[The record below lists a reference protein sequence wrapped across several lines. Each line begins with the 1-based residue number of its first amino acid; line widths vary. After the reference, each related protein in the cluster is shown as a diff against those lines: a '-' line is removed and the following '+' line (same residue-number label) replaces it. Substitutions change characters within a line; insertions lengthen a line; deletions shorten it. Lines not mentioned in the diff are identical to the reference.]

1 MMMARSFQSAVER
14 LSWVNAK
21 RTFHHLFTSDAA
33 FPHHRKKPCIWTV
46 WHLLCVSFSYVEA
59 RKSCLQWS
67 ESTIYLLPFYFTF
80 LLSVFTKMKPPPLPK
95 FNVRTIMF
103 SCRMH
108 FHGDSGWEVVDIT
121 CPSHVLWMMH
131 YQGIRKCEK
140 EAPNKMV
147 KTKLFID
154 IVLLKFNMLTTLCV
168 KWWPV

>member
-1 MMMARSFQSAVER
+1 
-14 LSWVNAK
+14 
-21 RTFHHLFTSDAA
+21 
-33 FPHHRKKPCIWTV
+33 
-46 WHLLCVSFSYVEA
+46 
-59 RKSCLQWS
+59 
-67 ESTIYLLPFYFTF
+67 
-80 LLSVFTKMKPPPLPK
+80 MKPPPLPK

-154 IVLLKFNMLTTLCV
+154 IALLKFNMLTTLCV
-168 KWWPV
+168 KWWPVWLSFEEKSCLSTAVSLLSSFLVPSNLGSSPVSVNVPWQTFRETNGPPSILYAHDMYMACPTPLFSLNRN

>member
-1 MMMARSFQSAVER
+1 MARSFQSAMER
-14 LSWVNAK
+14 LSECMLSA
-21 RTFHHLFTSDAA
+21 RSTIYLHLMQLFLITG
-33 FPHHRKKPCIWTV
+33 KKPCIWTV

-67 ESTIYLLPFYFTF
+67 ESIIYLLPFYFTF